1 MIVDKLIPHEIDR
14 IFRSQNDRL
23 RNADEPHMMRPKN
36 KRKPLKGAAR
46 VLYLE
51 GKATLSKAEAL
62 ASSGLGLS
70 KIKVPE
76 PEKTEEKD
84 K

>member
-14 IFRSQNDRL
+14 IFRSQKDRL

-36 KRKPLKGAAR
+36 KRKPLRGAAR
-46 VLYLE
+46 LLYLE
-51 GKATLSKAEAL
+51 KKAKLNKAEAL
-62 ASSGLGLS
+62 AGSGLGLS

-76 PEKTEEKD
+76 PQTEEEKD